1 MFINELNVLEFPC
14 KKPHHY
20 LFRTVRPPLRLRKA
34 IFVVSSHGQTNQFE
48 VTTTALN
55 EVIQKMDKKRATKF
69 SGSFSIWLLNLGSNQ
84 GPTD

>member
-34 IFVVSSHGQTNQFE
+34 VFVVSSHGQTNQFE

-55 EVIQKMDKKRATKF
+55 EVIQKMDKKEP
-69 SGSFSIWLLNLGSNQ
+69 LNLVALFYPFFG
-84 GPTD
+84 